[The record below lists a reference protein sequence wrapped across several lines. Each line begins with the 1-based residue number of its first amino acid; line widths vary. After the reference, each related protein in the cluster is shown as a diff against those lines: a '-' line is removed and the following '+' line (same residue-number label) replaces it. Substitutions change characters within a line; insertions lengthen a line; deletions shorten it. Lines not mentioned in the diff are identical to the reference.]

1 MKDFWKSRGFK
12 VLACVAAFLIG
23 MMIYA
28 ASTGFETISGTIL
41 KPLQSAV
48 SAVSDGVHNL
58 FGDSAATLKKE
69 NASLK
74 EELNTLRKQQVE
86 LEELRRQN
94 ETYKEFLALK
104 EENPDFVFVDARVIA
119 ADPTDPYGNFT
130 VGAGS
135 LADVEA
141 GNAVITPEGLVGVVS
156 DVGLNYAKV
165 KTVLDP
171 SLQIAAYDSRTREDG
186 LTGNT
191 YTLAKSGELKLTR
204 LLRDTTAAVGD
215 FVVTYGGQYPSGLLI
230 GEITAVKPETDGLS
244 RYAEVKPFA
253 PVFSVAEVFIITDS
267 EEEEAT
273 P

>member
-12 VLACVAAFLIG
+12 VLACVAAFFIG

-28 ASTGFETISGTIL
+28 ATTGFQTITGAVL
-41 KPLQSAV
+41 KPMQSGI
-48 SAVSDGVHNL
+48 SAVSDGIRGL
-58 FGDSAATLKKE
+58 FGESAKSLKKE
-69 NASLK
+69 NAALK
-74 EELNTLRKQQVE
+74 EEINALRKQQVE

-104 EENPDFVFVDARVIA
+104 EENPDFLFVDARVIA

-135 LADVEA
+135 LSGVQA
-141 GNAVITPEGLVGVVS
+141 GNAVMTPEGLVGVVS

-186 LTGNT
+186 LTGND
-191 YTLAKSGELKLTR
+191 YLLAADGKLKLCR
-204 LLRDTTAAVGD
+204 LMRDTTAAAGD

-230 GEITAVKPETDGLS
+230 GKVTAVKSETDGLS
-244 RYAEVKPFA
+244 KYAEVEPFA
-253 PVFSVAEVFIITDS
+253 PVSAVAEVFVITHS
-267 EEEEAT
+267 EEAE

>member
-12 VLACVAAFLIG
+12 VLACVAAFFIG

-28 ASTGFETISGTIL
+28 AVTGFETITGAVF
-41 KPLQSAV
+41 KPLQSGM
-48 SAVSDGVHNL
+48 SALSDGVHNL
-58 FGDSAATLKKE
+58 FGDSAKSLKKE
-69 NASLK
+69 NAALK
-74 EELNTLRKQQVE
+74 EELNDLRKKQVE

-135 LADVEA
+135 LADVKA
-141 GNAVITPEGLVGVVS
+141 GNAVITPEGLIGVVS

-186 LTGNT
+186 LTGND
-191 YTLAKSGELKLTR
+191 YDLVKDGKLKLCR
-204 LLRDTTAAVGD
+204 LTRDTTAAVGD

-230 GEITAVKPETDGLS
+230 GKITAVKPESDGLS
-244 RYAEVKPFA
+244 KYAQVEPFA

-267 EEEEAT
+267 EEEAT

>member
-12 VLACVAAFLIG
+12 VLLCVAAFFIG

-28 ASTGFETISGTIL
+28 AVTGFESISGAVL
-41 KPLQSAV
+41 KPMQSGI
-48 SAVSDGVHNL
+48 SAVSDGIRGL
-58 FGDSAATLKKE
+58 FGDSAGELKEE
-69 NASLK
+69 NAALK

-135 LADVEA
+135 LSDVSV
-141 GNAVITPEGLVGVVS
+141 GNAVITPEGLIGVVS

-171 SLQIAAYDSRTREDG
+171 SLQIAVYDSRTREDG
-186 LTGNT
+186 LTGNE
-191 YTLAKSGELKLTR
+191 YDLAADGKLKLCR
-204 LLRDTTAAVGD
+204 LTRDTTAAEGD
-215 FVVTYGGQYPSGLLI
+215 YVVTYGGQYPAGLLV

-244 RYAEVKPFA
+244 KFAEIEPFA
-253 PVFSVAEVFIITDS
+253 PVFSVAEVFVITDS
-267 EEEEAT
+267 EEAT

>member
-1 MKDFWKSRGFK
+1 VKDFWKSRGFK
-12 VLACVAAFLIG
+12 VLACIAAFFVG

-28 ASTGFETISGTIL
+28 ATTGFETITGAVL
-41 KPLQSAV
+41 KPMQGGISAI
-48 SAVSDGVHNL
+48 SNGIHEL
-58 FGDSAATLKKE
+58 FGDSAKSLKKE
-69 NASLK
+69 NEALK
-74 EELNTLRKQQVE
+74 EEVNTLREQQVE

-135 LADVEA
+135 LADVKV

-156 DVGLNYAKV
+156 EVGLNYAKV

-186 LTGNT
+186 LTGNE
-191 YTLAKSGELKLTR
+191 YALATDGKLKLCRLTR
-204 LLRDTTAAVGD
+204 DATAAEGD
-215 FVVTYGGQYPSGLLI
+215 FVVTYGGQYPAGLLI
-230 GEITAVKPETDGLS
+230 GKITAVKSETDGLS
-244 RYAEVKPFA
+244 KYAEIEPFA
-253 PVFSVAEVFIITDS
+253 PVSSVAEVFVITDS
-267 EEEEAT
+267 EEAA

>member
-12 VLACVAAFLIG
+12 VLVCVAAFFIG

-28 ASTGFETISGTIL
+28 AVTGFESISGAVL
-41 KPLQSAV
+41 KPMQSGI
-48 SAVSDGVHNL
+48 SAVSDGIRGL
-58 FGDSAATLKKE
+58 FGDSAASLREE

-74 EELNTLRKQQVE
+74 EELNVLRKQQVE

-135 LADVEA
+135 LSDVEV
-141 GNAVITPEGLVGVVS
+141 GDAVITPEGLIGVVS

-171 SLQIAAYDSRTREDG
+171 SLQIAVYDSRTREDG
-186 LTGNT
+186 LTGNE
-191 YTLAKSGELKLTR
+191 YTLAADGKMKLCCLT
-204 LLRDTTAAVGD
+204 RDTTAAEGD
-215 FVVTYGGQYPSGLLI
+215 FVVTYGGQYPAGLLV
-230 GEITAVKPETDGLS
+230 GKITAVKPETDGLS
-244 RYAEVKPFA
+244 KYAEIEPFA
-253 PVFSVAEVFIITDS
+253 PVFSVAEVFVITDS
-267 EEEEAT
+267 EEAT

>member
-1 MKDFWKSRGFK
+1 MKDFWKSRAFK
-12 VLACVAAFLIG
+12 VLACVAAFFIG

-28 ASTGFETISGTIL
+28 AVTGYETISGAVL
-41 KPLQSAV
+41 KPLQSGI
-48 SAVSDGVHNL
+48 SAVSDGVRGL
-58 FGDSAATLKKE
+58 FGDSAKTLKKE
-69 NASLK
+69 NEALK

-130 VGAGS
+130 IGAGS
-135 LADVEA
+135 LADVSV

-171 SLQIAAYDSRTREDG
+171 SLQIAVYDSRTREDG
-186 LTGNT
+186 LTGNS
-191 YTLAKSGELKLTR
+191 YDLAADGQLKLCR
-204 LLRDTTAAVGD
+204 LTRDTTAAVGD
-215 FVVTYGGQYPSGLLI
+215 FVVTYGGQYPSGLLV
-230 GEITAVKPETDGLS
+230 GEITAVKSETDGLS
-244 RYAEVKPFA
+244 KYAEISPFA
-253 PVFSVAEVFIITDS
+253 PVFSVAEVFVITDS
-267 EEEEAT
+267 EEGT

>member
-12 VLACVAAFLIG
+12 VLACVAAFFIG

-28 ASTGFETISGTIL
+28 AVTGFETITGAIFKPMQSG
-41 KPLQSAV
+41 V
-48 SAVSDGVHNL
+48 SAVSDGVRGL
-58 FGDSAATLKKE
+58 FGDSAKTLKKE
-69 NASLK
+69 NAALK

-104 EENPDFVFVDARVIA
+104 EENPDFLFVDARVIA

-130 VGAGS
+130 IGAGS

-141 GNAVITPEGLVGVVS
+141 GDAVITPEGLVGVVS

-186 LTGNT
+186 LTGNA
-191 YTLAKSGELKLTR
+191 YDLARRGELKLCRLTR
-204 LLRDTTAAVGD
+204 NTTAAAGD

-230 GEITAVKPETDGLS
+230 GKITAVKAESDGLS
-244 RYAEVKPFA
+244 KYAEIEPFA
-253 PVFSVAEVFIITDS
+253 PVFSVSEVFVITDS
-267 EEEEAT
+267 EEAA